1 MCMCVCVCMIMVGVV
16 CEFVGVRSVDVWVC
30 GEWVCG
36 CVGVV
41 CRELIFGIFP
51 NLRLFPNILHSWTDR
66 NDRIHNDWV

>member
-1 MCMCVCVCMIMVGVV
+1 MWCACVCMSGVCMIMVGVGV
-16 CEFVGVRSVDVWVC
+16 NVWCVGA
-30 GEWVCG
+30 